1 MRISWPYALIIVLAL
16 AGCAYFAS
24 VYRRL
29 DTKNGQGVLVDIKQR
44 AILASTRPVKDDDWK
59 LGRHIVVCA
68 EPSPDA
74 LSAHAVDMAGQAS
87 LAAGNSFKGGLNTAE
102 NSAFVGLRTQSIQL
116 LRDQFFRACEAY
128 LNRAA
133 SAGEYNF
140 LIRRYQK
147 QTAALLA
154 IEQLTSTV
162 SVPAAAVS
170 AATETKTLLVKG
182 EYENNL
188 KEKGLLEKSL
198 TDKALNEEQKTAAKA
213 RIETLRKTNV
223 ELILSL
229 KPADQEKL
237 NASAADATKTDAKAN
252 DKSIGDITAVA
263 QVVQHIV
270 DGVISNDDFL
280 QLCIIKYG
288 YLESEQTVKDA
299 TEEAK
304 KREIERKLRED
315 SYNSERPPYDFFG
328 ACLTRMKIENDK
340 FEQENHKLAQETRKL
355 EYENAASAKYVDSVV
370 HDSTLTRK
378 QVRDALSIVFT
389 DRTK

>member
-1 MRISWPYALIIVLAL
+1 MRLSWPYALIIVLAL
-16 AGCAYFAS
+16 SSCAYFAS
-24 VYRRL
+24 VHRRL
-29 DTKNGQGVLVDIKQR
+29 DTKDGQGVLVDIKQR
-44 AILASTRPVKDDDWK
+44 AILASMRWVDDEK
-59 LGRHIVVCA
+59 PYLGTHIVVCA

-74 LSAHAVDMAGQAS
+74 LSARAVDAAGEAS
-87 LAAGNSFKGGLNTAE
+87 LAAGNAFKAGVNTAE

-170 AATETKTLLVKG
+170 AATETKTLLVKS

-229 KPADQEKL
+229 KPPDQEKP
-237 NASAADATKTDAKAN
+237 NASGATKTDAKAN
-252 DKSIGDITAVA
+252 DKSVGDITAVA

-288 YLESEQTVKDA
+288 YLASEKTKEDAKEEAEKDA
-299 TEEAK
+299 II
-304 KREIERKLRED
+304 RNLREALGTTK
-315 SYNSERPPYDFFG
+315 RPPYDFFG
-328 ACLTRMKIENDK
+328 ACLTRMKIENEK
-340 FEQENHKLAQETRKL
+340 FEQENHQLAQENRKL
-355 EYENAASAKYVDSVV
+355 EYENAARAKYVDSVI
-370 HDSTLTRK
+370 HDSKLSHK
-378 QVRDALSIVFT
+378 QVRDALSIVVT
-389 DRTK
+389 NQTK